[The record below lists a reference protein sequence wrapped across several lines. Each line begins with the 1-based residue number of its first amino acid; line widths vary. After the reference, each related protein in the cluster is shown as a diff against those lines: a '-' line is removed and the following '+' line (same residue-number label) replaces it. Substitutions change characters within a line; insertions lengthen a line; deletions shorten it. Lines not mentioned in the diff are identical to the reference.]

1 MSSQPKKKNNHFV
14 PRNYLRRFGSGS
26 NRQIALYNLESGRT
40 VEAAPIKSQCSR
52 DYFYTTNPI
61 FEESFSKIEGEQER
75 LLSDIIATQSF
86 PAHGSSDRSLLS
98 GCVMFQAGRTAT
110 TLAHRD
116 HITNQFGKAL
126 LRHHLAKEGRTDML
140 EYLPKLKIRT
150 TDVVMDAVGQ
160 NLALSPLIDDL
171 DSTPILND
179 TYEDFLTSDHPVA
192 LCNSLP
198 AGHASNRRT
207 GFASRGLIIV
217 YPISPRALLFLSDA
231 EVYKVEKNSAGAS
244 TLKRRQEVIEL
255 NLAQCGNAY
264 ENLYFASLARV
275 QATLEAF
282 RKRPD
287 AVRPSRPTLKETPLL
302 SEDNRR
308 AVLMNISPHV
318 RRLSVP
324 KVVQIRYAVK
334 TGKYEL
340 GNGRVRDPVR
350 RQVVM
355 AALDRIDTL
364 LEEAAKRAKGEKS
377 E

>member
-1 MSSQPKKKNNHFV
+1 LSSQPKKKNNHFV
-14 PRNYLRRFGSGS
+14 PRHYLRRFCSGS

-75 LLSDIIATQSF
+75 LLSDIIATQSV

-255 NLAQCGNAY
+255 NLAQCDNAY

-334 TGKYEL
+334 TGKYKL

-355 AALDRIDTL
+355 AALDRIDKL
-364 LEEAAKRAKGEKS
+364 LKEAAKRAKGEKS